1 MGKNALGSC
10 MNKGFN
16 VVLNRIGD
24 DIDDADLEAELSMF
38 EEEWAEEE
46 EVQDASSS
54 VPSYLTPGIQ
64 K

>member
-1 MGKNALGSC
+1 